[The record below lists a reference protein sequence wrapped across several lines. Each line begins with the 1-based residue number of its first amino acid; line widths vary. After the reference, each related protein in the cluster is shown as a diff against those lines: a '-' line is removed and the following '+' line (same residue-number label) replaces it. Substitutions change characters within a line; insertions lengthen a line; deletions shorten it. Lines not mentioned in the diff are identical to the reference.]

1 VRPSP
6 PPVQF
11 RVLRRRAHEFGSV
24 SLTVRQ
30 GLIRCH
36 LGRGLVASAPGIR
49 RRGWGVRR
57 GRAARIDKALLGA
70 IYGEKPS
77 TVYVSFPIM
86 RWLDE
91 LKFRARFGQIACSP
105 ACTPP
110 QRGRRRRVLGRVG

>member
-1 VRPSP
+1 VR
-6 PPVQF
+6 
-11 RVLRRRAHEFGSV
+11 R
-24 SLTVRQ
+24 

-36 LGRGLVASAPGIR
+36 PGRGLVARAPGIR
-49 RRGWGVRR
+49 RRGWDIRR
-57 GRAARIDKALLGA
+57 GRAARVDRALLGT

-91 LKFRARFGQIACSP
+91 LEFGARFGRIAFSP

-110 QRGRRRRVLGRVG
+110 RRGRRRRVLGRVG